1 MFNCLPIYYGCQNI
15 QKYFDDIIILTGD
28 LNKDI
33 NMLILILQNPL
44 KYYKKTYT
52 TKNIKNVNLI
62 ENIETL
68 FQNLVQL
75 K

>member
-44 KYYKKTYT
+44 KYYKKH
-52 TKNIKNVNLI
+52 I
-62 ENIETL
+62 
-68 FQNLVQL
+68 QL
-75 K
+75 KILKMLI